1 MSYYPNSTYQAHGF
15 ANRGEYLDSL
25 RDTYGVDA
33 VNALSSIMPES
44 EDFDGLVTD
53 LEDYASGD
61 GFYAMCNAELDGG
74 RA

>member
-1 MSYYPNSTYQAHGF
+1 MSYYPDSTYQAHGY
-15 ANRGEYLDSL
+15 ANRGEYLNSL
-25 RDTYGVDA
+25 RDTYGVEA

-44 EDFDGLVTD
+44 EDFDGQVTA
-53 LEDYASGD
+53 LEDYAIGD

>member
-15 ANRGEYLDSL
+15 TNREEYLNHL
-25 RDTYGVDA
+25 RDTYGVDP

-44 EDFDGLVTD
+44 EDFDGLISD
-53 LEDYASGD
+53 LEDFASGE

>member
-1 MSYYPNSTYQAHGF
+1 MSYYPESTYQEQGF

-53 LEDYASGD
+53 LQDYASGE
-61 GFYAMCNAELDGG
+61 GFYALIDYV
-74 RA
+74 

>member
-53 LEDYASGD
+53 LEDYASGG
-61 GFYAMCNAELDGG
+61 GFYSMCNAELDGG

>member
-1 MSYYPNSTYQAHGF
+1 MSYYPESTYQEHGF

-44 EDFDGLVTD
+44 EDFAWLVTD
-53 LEDYASGD
+53 LEDYASGE
-61 GFYAMCNAELDGG
+61 GFYALIDYV
-74 RA
+74 

>member
-15 ANRGEYLDSL
+15 ANRGEYLNSL

-33 VNALSSIMPES
+33 VNAFIEIMPES

-53 LEDYASGD
+53 LEDYASGE
-61 GFYAMCNAELDGG
+61 GFYALIDYV
-74 RA
+74 